1 MYRKANTKD
10 LTWSGAPLGRLYS
23 ACVGLPSGS
32 RVLIPRVWRLNIIFW
47 QRQLAA
53 AAAGGYI
60 KSATAESAFALGA
73 SGKSQKAEAA
83 HCCVA
88 FSSI

>member
-1 MYRKANTKD
+1 
-10 LTWSGAPLGRLYS
+10 
-23 ACVGLPSGS
+23 
-32 RVLIPRVWRLNIIFW
+32 VWRLNIIFW
-47 QRQLAA
+47 QRQLAAAAA